1 MHHPELFSTLPW
13 LLLLLLLP
21 RVSGFNLDATDTI
34 LKEGPKGSLFGFSV
48 ALHRQLQPDPFSR
61 ILVGAPQALA
71 LANQQANRTGALFS
85 CPLTKEDDDCEQVE
99 IDGEV
104 DLNKESKE
112 NQWLG
117 VTVKSQGIGGKVVV
131 CAHLY
136 EFRQRVKQPSETRDV
151 IGRCYVLS
159 QDLTISDDLDGGDWK
174 FCEGRPQGHQR
185 FGFCQQG
192 ISVSFTSDNHYIL
205 FGAPGTYNWKGNL
218 RIELF
223 NHQTFDLNSY
233 DDGPYEAGGEKE
245 QDPRLIPVPSNSYF
259 GFSVDSGKGLTRK
272 RELSFVAG
280 APRANH
286 TGAVIILKKDNVNRL
301 VPEYVLWGEELA
313 SSFGYSVAVTD
324 LNNDGWMDL
333 IVGAPNFFD
342 RKEEIGGGAYVY
354 INQVGNW
361 NEVKPVRLNGTY
373 HSMFGLVVA
382 SIGDV
387 NQDGYGDIAVGAPFD
402 GAGKVYI
409 FHGNSLGV
417 NTKPAQILDGEG
429 VGVKKFGYS
438 ISGGLDIDENSYP
451 DLVVG
456 SLSDSVVLYRAR
468 PVTNITSEIKINP
481 ENIDLE
487 QNTCRN
493 SLGVCVDVRTCF
505 NYNANPTTYK
515 PRLTLGYM
523 LEADGERRKLG
534 LAPRVQFLRRKHT
547 DAEHQFSDSVEL
559 HAQGETK
566 CATATFQ
573 LQENLRDKLR
583 TIPVTLTYR
592 IKHARLRRQAKEEL
606 EPLMPVLNA
615 QYPNSIRAEV
625 NFLREGCG
633 EDKVCQSNLQLHYQ
647 FCSRVGSNTD
657 TFTPLPLDSNK
668 MAVFSLTD
676 QEDVALEITVTNSPS
691 DRRHPH
697 RDGDDAHAAQL
708 IASIPDTLT
717 YSAFRSHQDKQLV
730 CAANQNGSRVECEL
744 GNPMKRDAK
753 VTFYLILS
761 TSGINI
767 ETTELAVD
775 LQLATISE
783 QPDLEPVTARASVV
797 LELPLSVTGSVTP
810 RQLFYSGNI
819 VGESAMEKE
828 EDVGMLAEYEFAV
841 SNRGQSLKTLGS
853 AFLNVMWPYE
863 VSNGKWLLYPIRV
876 HFEGNH
882 RMQCASTHVV
892 NQLKLDFGQKKRR
905 KREVERM
912 QVDNAGSASGSAWPV
927 AYSERK
933 KTHILDCTL
942 GTAKCVVFQCPLYSF
957 DAAAVLKIRSRL
969 WNSTFLED
977 FSSVSSIEL
986 IVRANITV
994 KSSIKNLVLR
1004 EAMTQIQVTVYPDQE
1019 TSEYTGIPW
1028 WIILIAILA
1037 GILVLALL
1045 VLLLWKCGFFKRSKY
1060 QEDNV
1065 PQYHAVK
1072 IPKEDREQF
1081 KEEKTGTFQKKEWVT
1096 NWRENESFS

>member
-1 MHHPELFSTLPW
+1 
-13 LLLLLLLP
+13 
-21 RVSGFNLDATDTI
+21 
-34 LKEGPKGSLFGFSV
+34 
-48 ALHRQLQPDPFSR
+48 

-387 NQDGYGDIAVGAPFD
+387 NQDGYGGNASDILELRLLAHCVCTVTATPQ
-402 GAGKVYI
+402 K
-409 FHGNSLGV
+409 
-417 NTKPAQILDGEG
+417 KILDGEG

-717 YSAFRSHQDKQLV
+717 YSAFRSHQPVTDKQLV

-797 LELPLSVTGSVTP
+797 LELPLSVTGISPPFSITYIYGGT
-810 RQLFYSGNI
+810 LW
-819 VGESAMEKE
+819 GEQSQEQSPDSIPTVSFHFFK
-828 EDVGMLAEYEFAV
+828 V

-892 NQLKLDFGQKKRR
+892 NQLKLRYKQKKRR

-1037 GILVLALL
+1037 GILVNAL
-1045 VLLLWKCGFFKRSKY
+1045 VGIILWFLCGFFKRTSTESKFTA
-1060 QEDNV
+1060 E
-1065 PQYHAVK
+1065 YHKAQLAVQ
-1072 IPKEDREQF
+1072 PSEA
-1081 KEEKTGTFQKKEWVT
+1081 EKQATEA
-1096 NWRENESFS
+1096 